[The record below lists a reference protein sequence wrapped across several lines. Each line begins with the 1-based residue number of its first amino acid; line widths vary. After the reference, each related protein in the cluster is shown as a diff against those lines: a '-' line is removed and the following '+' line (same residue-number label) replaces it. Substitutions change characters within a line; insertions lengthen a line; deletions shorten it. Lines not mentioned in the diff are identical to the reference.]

1 MADPSGFQLLPEA
14 AGLRRWS
21 IRIGD
26 MRITNGMVTW
36 CSGLRLAAAV
46 VALLPACAMQQA
58 AEPPSVVYDNV
69 HSGGSVVAFN
79 MAGDVLASG
88 GWEGGV
94 RLWSASG
101 QQRLAR
107 WKAHD
112 DSVNGLGFTVDD
124 RYIITAGYDGVVA
137 RWDRG
142 GNPIRQ
148 HQTPS
153 PVTHMVL
160 AATTGEM
167 VTGHADGVV
176 RVWRLSD
183 FHLLQARG
191 LHRGPVRAVA
201 VDPERRRYASSG
213 ADGVVQVFRES
224 GPARQLAAPPFDSWT
239 LAFSPDG
246 QSLYGGGWF
255 RLFRWHLA
263 DGSIDV
269 LPTRH
274 HGIIRSI
281 QFLNGG
287 SELAT
292 ISRQTDSSVYFLDPR
307 SGEVTREFQQH
318 ALCGAS
324 VAVSGDGRYLGTTS
338 DDASVRIWD
347 LAPAGGTPHP

>member
-1 MADPSGFQLLPEA
+1 M
-14 AGLRRWS
+14 
-21 IRIGD
+21 
-26 MRITNGMVTW
+26 TNGMFTG
-36 CSGLRLAAAV
+36 CSSLRLVVAALA
-46 VALLPACAMQQA
+46 ALLPACATQQV
-58 AEPPSVVYDNV
+58 AEPPSVIYADA
-69 HSGGSVVAFN
+69 HSGGSVVAFSG
-79 MAGDVLASG
+79 AGDVLASG
-88 GWEGGV
+88 GWEGGI
-94 RLWSASG
+94 RLWSASR
-101 QQRLAR
+101 QQQLAH

-112 DSVNGLGFTVDD
+112 DSVNGIGFIADD
-124 RYIITAGYDGVVA
+124 RYIITAGYDGVLA
-137 RWDRG
+137 EWDRH
-142 GNPIRQ
+142 GNPGRQ
-148 HQTPS
+148 HQTTS

-160 AATTGEM
+160 AAAAGRI
-167 VTGHADGVV
+167 VTGHADGAV

-183 FHLLQARG
+183 FHLLQARA
-191 LHRGPVRAVA
+191 LHRGSVKAVAIDPVRQ
-201 VDPERRRYASSG
+201 RYASSG
-213 ADGVVQVFRES
+213 TDGAVQVFGES
-224 GPARQLAAPPFDSWT
+224 GPARQLAVPPVDAWT

-255 RLFRWHLA
+255 RLFHWHLS
-263 DGSIDV
+263 DGSLEV
-269 LPTRH
+269 LSTRH

-347 LAPAGGTPHP
+347 LAPADGTPHP